1 MSANTKDTLF
11 LAAGGVLF
19 LAAGTWA
26 FLQQIGQTDF
36 VSPTSGRDY
45 EPSGLS
51 IEPPV
56 SQQWA
61 LAPSQSAGE
70 NWRFEVFTPPKIY
83 YNEETKQ
90 FTVIPPVYN
99 KDTPVTPTTPEPV
112 KPEFGVKLAKVEQPL
127 FRLQLVGA
135 VDFGPNARGT
145 FENQLTGDIVIAT
158 KGRRLDALNLEV
170 TEFVALRRR
179 TAVQGGSDV
188 VEDIIYAVVKDTQ
201 TGVETRLNAG
211 ARLPD
216 GVLRAT
222 LTTTEG
228 GERVVKAG
236 DTISEGDA
244 TFEILEINLE
254 PASVKVKRTKV
265 AAPEGEEPV
274 VEQLTIAPP
283 PAPAA
288 PAEPAAPVFGDG
300 VFPGF

>member
-11 LAAGGVLF
+11 LAVGGVAF
-19 LAAGTWA
+19 LAAGAWA
-26 FLQQIGQTDF
+26 FLQQIGQTA
-36 VSPTSGRDY
+36 VVPPTSGRDY
-45 EPSGLS
+45 APSRLS

-61 LAPSQSAGE
+61 PAPSQSAGE

-90 FTVIPPVYN
+90 FTVIPPVY
-99 KDTPVTPTTPEPV
+99 KKETTVTPTTPEPV

-145 FENQLTGDIVIAT
+145 FENQLTGDIIVAT
-158 KGRRLDALNLEV
+158 KGRRLDALNLEI

-211 ARLPD
+211 TRLPD

-228 GERVVKAG
+228 GERVVTAG
-236 DTISEGDA
+236 DTISEGDS
-244 TFEILEINLE
+244 TFEILEIGLTP
-254 PASVKVKRTKV
+254 PAVKVKRTKG
-265 AAPEGEEPV
+265 AAPEGEEPL
-274 VEQLTIAPP
+274 VEQLVIETT
-283 PAPAA
+283 PAPVA
-288 PAEPAAPVFGDG
+288 PAEPAAPIFGDG

>member
-11 LAAGGVLF
+11 LAVGGVAF
-19 LAAGTWA
+19 LAAGAWA

-36 VSPTSGRDY
+36 VPPTSGRAY
-45 EPSGLS
+45 EPSRLS

-56 SQQWA
+56 SLQWA
-61 LAPSQSAGE
+61 PAPSQSAGE

-99 KDTPVTPTTPEPV
+99 KDTTPPPPPPKEV

-145 FENQLTGDIVIAT
+145 FENQLTGDIIVAT
-158 KGRRLDALNLEV
+158 KGRRLEALNLEI

-179 TAVQGGSDV
+179 SAVQGGSDV
-188 VEDIIYAVVKDTQ
+188 VEDIIYAVVKDTK
-201 TGVETRLNAG
+201 TGMETRLNAG
-211 ARLPD
+211 TRLPD

-228 GERVVKAG
+228 GERVVKTG

-244 TFEILEINLE
+244 TFEILEMTLQ
-254 PASVKVKRTKV
+254 PPSVKVKRTKV

-274 VEQLTIAPP
+274 VEQLVIESA

-288 PAEPAAPVFGDG
+288 PATPAEPIFGDG

>member
-11 LAAGGVLF
+11 LAVGGVVF

-26 FLQQIGQTDF
+26 FLQQIGQTNF
-36 VSPTSGRDY
+36 VPPTSGRDY
-45 EPSGLS
+45 EPSSLS

-61 LAPSQSAGE
+61 PAPSQSAGE

-90 FTVIPPVYN
+90 FTVIPPVY
-99 KDTPVTPTTPEPV
+99 KEDTGTPKEPEVV

-145 FENQLTGDIVIAT
+145 FENQVTGDIIVAT
-158 KGRRLDALNLEV
+158 KGRRLDALNLEI
-170 TEFVALRRR
+170 TDFVALRRR

-201 TGVETRLNAG
+201 TGVETRLTAG
-211 ARLPD
+211 TRLPD

-228 GERVVKAG
+228 AERVVKAG

-254 PASVKVKRTKV
+254 PPSVKVKRTKI

-283 PAPAA
+283 PAPPA
-288 PAEPAAPVFGDG
+288 PAEPAAPVFGEG